1 MNRGDQKS
9 VSEKVNAFVTT
20 DVRGEND
27 APTRTRG
34 GNGAR
39 ARGENA
45 AREAT
50 LAVAASPA
58 ENARRRTP
66 RAARASRAHVP
77 YVHTVTHVRDG
88 AR

>member
-45 AREAT
+45 ARD
-50 LAVAASPA
+50 LILSVPASPA

-66 RAARASRAHVP
+66 RAARARHARAS
-77 YVHTVTHVRDG
+77 YVHTVTHASDG